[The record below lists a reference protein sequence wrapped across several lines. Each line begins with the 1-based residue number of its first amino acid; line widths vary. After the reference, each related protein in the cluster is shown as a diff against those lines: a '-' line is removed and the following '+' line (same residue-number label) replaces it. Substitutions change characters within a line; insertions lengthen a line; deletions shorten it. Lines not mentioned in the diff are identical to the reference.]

1 MFLLQCLISFVIVT
15 QLIIVY
21 SLVSLL
27 SVSQSLA
34 NNVNRDVN
42 RLITR
47 FYGSISKSSE
57 SSDYS

>member
-57 SSDYS
+57 SSD